1 MSKNNTCP
9 ELDEPKTRR
18 QLRSLHSY
26 QHYLNLMH
34 PQPHDELQLQD
45 LHSYSTVT
53 QTAEDLL
60 IKTLENPSWEKTFR
74 KKMNLLKAKKLT
86 G

>member
-1 MSKNNTCP
+1 MRN
-9 ELDEPKTRR
+9 
-18 QLRSLHSY
+18 LHSFL
-26 QHYLNLMH
+26 HCLNLMH
-34 PQPHDELQLQD
+34 PQPHDELQLRD
-45 LHSYSTVT
+45 LHSFQHRNPVF
-53 QTAEDLL
+53 AEDLL